1 MCAVPATASIP
12 AALARPARLLND
24 ALDRAEAGF
33 DRAFGARANP
43 LRHLGAVGFL
53 LFWIVVATGVYVY
66 ALYDTSVAG
75 AYLSVQGLS
84 ENQPWLG
91 GIMRSLHRY
100 ASDAFVLVML
110 LHVACEFV
118 RGRYGGFRWFTWVSG
133 VPLLWLALGSGVI
146 GFWLVWDDVAL
157 FSAVATMEWLDALG
171 LFGEP
176 LGRNFLT
183 ADSVD
188 DRFFS
193 LLAFLHIG
201 VPLLLLLGMWVHIQ
215 RLSRPDTQADR
226 RLGWGT
232 LAVLVAL
239 AIVLP
244 VVSEAPADPAR
255 AAQSI
260 ALDWF
265 YLAPHVVM
273 YQTSPVTLWIVSAAA
288 TVLLAACPALQRA
301 PRAAVAVVD
310 PANCNGCS
318 RCFADCPYGAITMQP
333 HPDARVGA
341 RMAAV
346 SAELCAG
353 CGICAGACP
362 SSTPFRSIRELVS
375 GIDMPQLPI
384 GALRDRL
391 SAELA
396 RLSGAARVIVF
407 GCDHGADVR
416 GLQAADT
423 AAISLLC
430 AGQLPPAFVEYALR
444 RGADAVLVVA
454 CPEDGCAFRHG
465 GRWTEERLLGQ
476 REPYLRER
484 IPAQSWRLIKA
495 GHSDAGRLHGELK
508 TLRAGLR
515 AKACDSGAV
524 HA

>member
-1 MCAVPATASIP
+1 MCARSASSPAP
-12 AALARPARLLND
+12 AAAASSLRPLRDGLERL
-24 ALDRAEAGF
+24 ESWF
-33 DRAFGARANP
+33 DRCFGARANP
-43 LRHLGAVGFL
+43 WRHLGALGFF
-53 LFWIVVATGVYVY
+53 LFWIVVASGVYVY
-66 ALYDTSVAG
+66 VLYDTSVAG
-75 AYLSVQGLS
+75 AYRSVQGLTDD
-84 ENQPWLG
+84 QPWLG
-91 GIMRSLHRY
+91 GVMRSLHRY
-100 ASDAFVLVML
+100 ASDALVAVVL

-133 VPLLWLALGSGVI
+133 VPLLWLALGSGVV
-146 GFWLVWDDVAL
+146 GFWLVWDDLAQ
-157 FSAVATMEWLDALG
+157 FSAVATLEWLDALG

-176 LGRNFLT
+176 LARNLLT

-215 RLSRPDTQADR
+215 RLSRPQTQPHR
-226 RLGWGT
+226 TLGWGT
-232 LAVLVAL
+232 LGSLMILSL
-239 AIVLP
+239 AAP
-244 VVSEAPADPAR
+244 VSSEAPADLAR
-255 AAQSI
+255 APQTL

-265 YLAPHVVM
+265 YLAPHALM
-273 YQTSPVTLWIVSAAA
+273 YETSAATLWVVAVAA
-288 TVLLAACPALQRA
+288 TLLLAACPALPQP

-341 RMAAV
+341 RMAVV

-362 SSTPFRSIRELVS
+362 SSTPFRSSRALIT

-384 GALRDRL
+384 GLLRERLRD
-391 SAELA
+391 ELA
-396 RLSGAARVIVF
+396 RLRGTARVVVF
-407 GCDHGADVR
+407 GCDHGAEVN
-416 GLQAADT
+416 GLHAPDT

-444 RGADAVLVVA
+444 RGADGVLIVA
-454 CPEDGCAFRHG
+454 CAADGCIFRHG
-465 GRWTEERLLGQ
+465 GQITAERLRGQ
-476 REPYLRER
+476 REPYLRR
-484 IPAQSWRLIKA
+484 RVAAPAWRLVE
-495 GHSDAGRLHGELK
+495 AGRHDALRVRAELAD
-508 TLRAGLR
+508 LRAGLDAATR
-515 AKACDSGAV
+515 VRSA